1 MDSAELK
8 KVRKIALRLPDVTER
23 FSHGEPSFFLRDKR
37 PICYC
42 HAADFASDGLVS
54 VSRWR
59 TGTLGRRESGR
70 LLRSHTQFVRGVQ
83 GLGRCVR

>member
-8 KVRKIALRLPDVTER
+8 KVRKIALRLPEVTER
-23 FSHGEPSFFLRDKR
+23 FSHGAPSFLLRDKR
-37 PICYC
+37 PICYF

-59 TGTLGRRESGR
+59 TGS
-70 LLRSHTQFVRGVQ
+70 LRSLTTSTLQRAAGTTSP
-83 GLGRCVR
+83 R